1 MSDLISL
8 KEFRRQTETAGLDEH
23 AETLERSVHR
33 LRAAATATAAMARN
47 EAIVP
52 AAAAAPTVSVST
64 LVAQEFERM
73 KGFVVQLYEGTSS
86 DHSFLDAAG
95 NAIDCLPF
103 DQQPTV
109 KAARK
114 KGIEP
119 KSELPPP
126 PGLDHIPEFGVN
138 AMDSGPKPTGMVAP
152 LRQGRVDLYGN
163 KVATPAG
170 TVPFRRLS
178 LAQLAQVGRL
188 DLHFKKAHT
197 HVHDPRP
204 VFHDRAAHRPPAP
217 VAGGNVPIAPAA
229 ADIPE
234 THRHAGF
241 QFGPFQQSGVISG
254 ISSYLNVW
262 NPNPDPGAMSLSQQ
276 WILGPVQP
284 TNHPQTVES
293 GWQVCP
299 SNYPFSRYSILFI
312 FFNPDGYSTNSG
324 YVYNQHME
332 GFIAA
337 KDAHWAA
344 GVALGQTST
353 LGGTQYAFLMV
364 WQRDND
370 GNWNLYMGTSDS
382 DLSGV
387 GYFPGAYYTP
397 GLASGADFIQF
408 GGEVASQRGGT
419 ATGPMGSGVMPASAA
434 LSNFG
439 NVAFQSHLQLQAT
452 GGTSFQDVDDRI
464 AIPIGGDP
472 QFYTGAIGTDSSW
485 KILLLRRRKRTL
497 TPLRPRRDRSQPAP
511 SGAGCRREIARWG
524 TRVAPSNV

>member
-1 MSDLISL
+1 MADLISL
-8 KEFRRQTETAGLDEH
+8 KEFRKQIETAVPDEH
-23 AETLERSVHR
+23 AETLERSIRR
-33 LRAAATATAAMARN
+33 LRAAEAKTAAMDRGDAT
-47 EAIVP
+47 VP
-52 AAAAAPTVSVST
+52 QAAEAPTVSVST
-64 LVAQEFERM
+64 LAAQEFEGM
-73 KGFVVQLYEGTSS
+73 KGFLVQLYEGTSS

-126 PGLDHIPEFGVN
+126 PELDHPAEFGIN
-138 AMDSGPKPTGMVAP
+138 SMDSGPKPTGMVAP
-152 LRQGRVDLYGN
+152 LRQGKVDLYGN

-188 DLHFKKAHT
+188 DLHFKKAPAP
-197 HVHDPRP
+197 VHDPRP
-204 VFHDRAAHRPPAP
+204 VFHHRAAHRPPAP
-217 VAGGNVPIAPAA
+217 VAGGNVPILPATTNTPNA
-229 ADIPE
+229 
-234 THRHAGF
+234 HRYAVF
-241 QFGPFQQSGVISG
+241 QFGPWQQSGVISG

-262 NPNPDPGAMSLSQQ
+262 NPNPAPGAMSLSQQ
-276 WILGPVQP
+276 WILSNTP
-284 TNHPQTVES
+284 TPTGLPQTIES
-293 GWQVCP
+293 GWQIQPLFGSQCV
-299 SNYPFSRYSILFI
+299 LFI

-337 KDAHWAA
+337 TGANWAP

-387 GYFPGAYYTP
+387 GYFPKEYYSP

-408 GGEVASQRGGT
+408 GGEVAPQSGFSP
-419 ATGPMGSGVMPASAA
+419 TGPMGSGIMPANAA

-439 NVAFQSHLQLQAT
+439 NVAFQSHLQLQET
-452 GGTSFQDVDDRI
+452 GGTSFQDVDDSGKITI
-464 AIPIGGDP
+464 APDP
-472 QFYTGAIGTDSSW
+472 QFYNGAFGTDSSW
-485 KILLLRRRKRTL
+485 GKYFFFGGGN
-497 TPLRPRRDRSQPAP
+497 AP
-511 SGAGCRREIARWG
+511 
-524 TRVAPSNV
+524 

>member
-1 MSDLISL
+1 MPDLISL
-8 KEFRRQTETAGLDEH
+8 KGFRRQIETASLDEY
-23 AETLERSVHR
+23 AETLERSIQR
-33 LRAAATATAAMARN
+33 LRAAETA
-47 EAIVP
+47 
-52 AAAAAPTVSVST
+52 VSVST
-64 LVAQEFERM
+64 LAAQEFEGM
-73 KGFVVQLYEGTSS
+73 KGFLVQLYHGTSS

-119 KSELPPP
+119 KKELPPP
-126 PGLDHIPEFGVN
+126 PELDYPAEFGIN
-138 AMDSGPKPTGMVAP
+138 SMDSGPKPTGLVAP
-152 LRQGRVDLYGN
+152 LRQGKVDLYGN
-163 KVATPAG
+163 KLATPAG
-170 TVPFRRLS
+170 TVPFRRLT

-188 DLHFKKAHT
+188 DLHFKKAPAL
-197 HVHDPRP
+197 VHDPRP
-204 VFHDRAAHRPPAP
+204 VFHHRAAHRPPAP
-217 VAGGNVPIAPAA
+217 VAGGNVPIVPASA
-229 ADIPE
+229 NIQE
-234 THRHAGF
+234 THRYAVF
-241 QFGPFQQSGVISG
+241 QFGPWRQSRVISG

-262 NPNPDPGAMSLSQQ
+262 NPHPAPGAMSLSQQ
-276 WILGPVQP
+276 WILSSTP
-284 TNHPQTVES
+284 TPTGYPQTIES

-299 SNYPFSRYSILFI
+299 SNYPFSSNSTLFI

-337 KDAHWAA
+337 PGANWAP

-387 GYFPGAYYTP
+387 GYFPKEYYSP
-397 GLASGADFIQF
+397 GLASGADSIQF
-408 GGEVASQRGGT
+408 GGEVASQRGGFT
-419 ATGPMGSGVMPASAA
+419 ATGPMGSDIMPVNAA

-439 NVAFQSHLQLQAT
+439 NVAFQSHLQFQAT
-452 GGTSFQDVDDRI
+452 GGTSFQDVDDSGKITI
-464 AIPIGGDP
+464 APDP
-472 QFYTGAIGTDSSW
+472 QFYNCAFGTDSSW
-485 KILLLRRRKRTL
+485 GKYFFFGGGN
-497 TPLRPRRDRSQPAP
+497 AP
-511 SGAGCRREIARWG
+511 
-524 TRVAPSNV
+524 